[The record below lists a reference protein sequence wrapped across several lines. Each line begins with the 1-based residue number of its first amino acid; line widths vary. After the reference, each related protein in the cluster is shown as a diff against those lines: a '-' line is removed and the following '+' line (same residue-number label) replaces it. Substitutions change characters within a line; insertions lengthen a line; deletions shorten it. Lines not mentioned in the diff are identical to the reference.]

1 MVRVTISRRDT
12 ADTAITV
19 EVSSLHVQSFPLSP
33 GTEVGSGIQDTFLWV
48 YIFRQQLPFVVE
60 GSTVPVVMSAAQ
72 VSRVGEKKYA
82 QTAFDHQ
89 QYHTCVARSKES
101 DFSNINP
108 VNVRI
113 REGYEDMNYT
123 VE

>member
-1 MVRVTISRRDT
+1 MLHLTIS
-12 ADTAITV
+12 
-19 EVSSLHVQSFPLSP
+19 
-33 GTEVGSGIQDTFLWV
+33 
-48 YIFRQQLPFVVE
+48 
-60 GSTVPVVMSAAQ
+60 
-72 VSRVGEKKYA
+72 
-82 QTAFDHQ
+82 
-89 QYHTCVARSKES
+89 TCVTRSKES